1 MTIALEEKEDSED
14 GSNIVKTQLLK
25 MIQKEKILSMW
36 YNFY

>member
-14 GSNIVKTQLLK
+14 RSNIVKTQSLK
-25 MIQKEKILSMW
+25 MIQNEKILSMW